1 MLDGVML
8 LWFILTAVSLIF
20 VSVDIWRTPEATVLK
35 WGFIILTAFAGPLG
49 AFFYVLGCRE
59 PLPGTHE
66 QYVSA
71 TWRQVLGSAMHCA
84 AGDGLGIV
92 AGAVLASLL
101 DTSMAV
107 DIAIEYV
114 FGFGFGWAFFQAF
127 AMRDM
132 AGGNYIK
139 SLKMTF
145 IPELFSM
152 NLLMVGML
160 LLSKFW
166 MSAVDGAG
174 NPAVPAFWFI
184 MSMSLVAGFLFAY
197 PMNWWLVTRGLKHGM
212 MTVRQGPSAKD
223 SPAMASMAASPEGME
238 MPSMHEMHQGHGKAP
253 MGEGHAGSDMS
264 QMSSEHEG
272 HAGSDM
278 SQMSSEHEGHT
289 GVGSGTKPS
298 RAKIFAV
305 GSLSVFLFAV
315 AVAIVLI
322 LA

>member
-8 LWFILTAVSLIF
+8 LWFILTAASLIF

-84 AGDGLGIV
+84 AGDGLGIL

-166 MSAVDGAG
+166 MSGVDGAG

-212 MTVRQGPSAKD
+212 MTVRQGP
-223 SPAMASMAASPEGME
+223 
-238 MPSMHEMHQGHGKAP
+238 
-253 MGEGHAGSDMS
+253 
-264 QMSSEHEG
+264 
-272 HAGSDM
+272 
-278 SQMSSEHEGHT
+278 
-289 GVGSGTKPS
+289 
-298 RAKIFAV
+298 
-305 GSLSVFLFAV
+305 
-315 AVAIVLI
+315 
-322 LA
+322 